1 MFPWSYYP
9 PQQPQDPVATIK
21 GMISSLE
28 SMKEFAKEMEK
39 KEKEKNEK
47 NQKFKIPE
55 FKMNVIDLTLL
66 LFIITPFAY
75 LALGSLWAKVL
86 GIH

>member
-9 PQQPQDPVATIK
+9 PQQPQDPVAAIK
-21 GMISSLE
+21 GMIASLE
-28 SMKEFAKEMEK
+28 GMKEFAKEMDK
-39 KEKEKNEK
+39 KEKEKNQPK
-47 NQKFKIPE
+47 YKLPE

-66 LFIITPFAY
+66 IFVSTPFAY
-75 LALGSLWAKVL
+75 LALGALWAKVL